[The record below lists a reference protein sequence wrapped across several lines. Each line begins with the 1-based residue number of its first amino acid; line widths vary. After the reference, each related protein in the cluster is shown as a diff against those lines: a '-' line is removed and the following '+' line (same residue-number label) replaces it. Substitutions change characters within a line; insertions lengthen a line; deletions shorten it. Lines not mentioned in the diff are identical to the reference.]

1 MQFLEEPYWLHK
13 YIPVNRAPVPLLHY
27 RLFFRGVY
35 FFPSRISPEP
45 FLRNTKKCLPIKWQ
59 MKPITYY
66 IKWISDSVL
75 SNFWFH
81 ANSRYRF
88 FNCLPLPTLGYC
100 MRLTDVVCGY
110 TYEKDSFNKLFFI
123 GLEWCYQSLPNWSLV
138 GKDPIIVEYIQ
149 DIYLRPIILWFK
161 FE

>member
-1 MQFLEEPYWLHK
+1 MKKRTSMQFLEEPYWLHK

-66 IKWISDSVL
+66 IRWISDSVL
-75 SNFWFH
+75 SNFWSH

-88 FNCLPLPTLGYC
+88 FNCLPLPTIGYC
-100 MRLTDVVCGY
+100 MRLTDVVRGY
-110 TYEKDSFNKLFFI
+110 MGTSINHVVKFLDIF
-123 GLEWCYQSLPNWSLV
+123 
-138 GKDPIIVEYIQ
+138 DPPSP
-149 DIYLRPIILWFK
+149 RPFVVTFTK
-161 FE
+161 